1 MNEMNNKQGYML
13 GILSGISVLL
23 SNTWAAQP
31 MSESALATQTGAIT
45 TSLPVIIAKAQDD
58 AKKPAIEQQQ
68 VRQALGDNYLQQVRW
83 NALRT
88 SVLSPYQ
95 EQKQNRVVDSKE
107 KKRLEMIALPER
119 ADRFTKYDFESK
131 NVHGE
136 VIITVK

>member
-1 MNEMNNKQGYML
+1 
-13 GILSGISVLL
+13 
-23 SNTWAAQP
+23 
-31 MSESALATQTGAIT
+31 
-45 TSLPVIIAKAQDD
+45 VIIAKAQSD

-68 VRQALGDNYLQQVRW
+68 VQQALGDNYLQQVRW
-83 NALRT
+83 DALRT

-95 EQKQNRVVDSKE
+95 EQKQNHVVDSKE
-107 KKRLEMIALPER
+107 KKKLEMIALPER